1 MFAALL
7 VQLPALVGFTMNF
20 LIQIGAGVMWR
31 LIKKISF
38 LLHLLHWCAKKHFG
52 WILLFCHSE
61 ARKDTNV
68 SAAARRLYFKMVQQL
83 LVFHFVCP
91 STSENR
97 SKLFAG
103 ILGKALHGREDPTC
117 SCYHSV
123 YHFTQDAT
131 VMCVCIRVCVSMLS
145 GAIGISRKWQN
156 WWSGTTQRRR
166 EIAGLNQQTV
176 TVCAYVCEWE
186 WENEWDNVHKN
197 PLVPL
202 AFAVSALSRDRT
214 SHVRFHYGCQ
224 FLLHSL
230 NAAFGATAGSF
241 CSNWVRVSLQWLFF
255 LSIFFFYSHS
265 FQQLGKSSDALRGIR
280 RLDLQ
285 WDHLVTTHWC
295 LQHELFGKIN
305 TLF

>member
-1 MFAALL
+1 MCQKNTLAEFCCSVTAKQEKTQMSQQ
-7 VQLPALVGFTMNF
+7 QLGGFTSRWCN
-20 LIQIGAGVMWR
+20 
-31 LIKKISF
+31 SF
-38 LLHLLHWCAKKHFG
+38 LCFTSFVRPH
-52 WILLFCHSE
+52 
-61 ARKDTNV
+61 
-68 SAAARRLYFKMVQQL
+68 RRTGASCSLAFWERPYTEERIPPAHVITLYITSLRMP
-83 LVFHFVCP
+83 P
-91 STSENR
+91 S
-97 SKLFAG
+97 
-103 ILGKALHGREDPTC
+103 
-117 SCYHSV
+117 
-123 YHFTQDAT
+123 
-131 VMCVCIRVCVSMLS
+131 CVCIRVCVSMLS

-186 WENEWDNVHKN
+186 WKNEWDNVHKN

-255 LSIFFFYSHS
+255 LSIFFF
-265 FQQLGKSSDALRGIR
+265 LKSLISTVRKILRCPEGNP
-280 RLDLQ
+280 
-285 WDHLVTTHWC
+285 T
-295 LQHELFGKIN
+295 FGPTVGSSGYN
-305 TLF
+305 TLMSAAWAVWKN